1 MHVTHVLSDASDE
14 VERRLGDREGVA
26 GIEANSEAA
35 GRLAKLAKFVAAEVL
50 VVLDRENS
58 AFVGRART
66 AVAERGANLG
76 DELLP
81 LVAKRVTIAAEHRGQ
96 SVTDDLGVEKARRT
110 ERALERTHRQAGADD
125 GNH

>member
-26 GIEANSEAA
+26 GVEANSEAA

-66 AVAERGANLG
+66 AVAERSANLS

-81 LVAKRVTIAAEHRGQ
+81 LVAKSVTIAAEHVGQ
-96 SVTDDLGVEKARRT
+96 AVANDLGVEKARR
-110 ERALERTHRQAGADD
+110 
-125 GNH
+125 